1 MDYVIKKDNVDV
13 TIEEIKKTEEADRIK
28 AYAEKLGVKLQK
40 EENE

>member
-1 MDYVIKKDNVDV
+1 MDYVIKKDNADAI
-13 TIEEIKKTEEADRIK
+13 IEEIKKTEEADRIK